1 MNQRHLSDE
10 KQHQHYYHQYQYQY
24 QQQEQVQEQQEQNT
38 QSSILQ
44 KLKKNP
50 KSVKFAIK

>member
-44 KLKKNP
+44 KLKKKP
-50 KSVKFAIK
+50 QECKICY